1 MKKKTLMK
9 VSITLLLIILAI
21 FILVKAKGEKPFE
34 DLDALTIKTATVH
47 LVPPDATIDV
57 EDIDELTELLQEI
70 VIYKEDDSYEWYEGQ
85 AVTYKLIF
93 NDGSRKKIVAYNPF
107 IIIDGVGYKCK
118 YEPCEAL
125 NAFGNNLLSPVFNVN
140 QPPEPIR
147 TIKGDPKTYYQM
159 SDDTWQVDGKTYKY
173 RHAIEGR
180 MPNAAVDSTF
190 VYLSNL
196 ENITFDQAWRAA
208 GFSSNGSDYF
218 DVEEAVLVEWIT
230 E

>member
-1 MKKKTLMK
+1 MEKKTLMK
-9 VSITLLLIILAI
+9 FSITLISAILVI

-34 DLDALTIKTATVH
+34 DLDASTIKTATVH

-57 EDIDELTELLQEI
+57 EDIDELTELLHEV
-70 VIYKEDDSYEWYEGQ
+70 VIYKEDDSHEWYSGQ

-93 NDGSRKKIVAYNPF
+93 NDGSKKKIVAYNPF

-125 NAFGNNLLSPVFNVN
+125 NAFGNSLLSLVFNAN
-140 QPPEPIR
+140 QPEPIR
-147 TIKGDPKTYYQM
+147 TIEGDLKTYYQM
-159 SDDTWQVDGKTYKY
+159 SDGTWQVDGKTYKY
-173 RHAIEGR
+173 RLAIAGR

-196 ENITFDQAWRAA
+196 EDITFDQAWKAA
-208 GFSSNGSDYF
+208 GLSSNSSDYF
-218 DVEEAVLVEWIT
+218 DVEKAVLVEWLT